1 MALETFKFKK
11 GRESRDGI
19 AGYLGAKLLAFGSVT
34 VDTGTTQAVSF
45 TDIKATDLIIAS
57 MGTAGTTACYI
68 VGYAIV
74 AGTGF
79 TFTVSTD
86 PSTNRPTINYI
97 IVRPS

>member
-1 MALETFKFKK
+1 MALESLKFKK
-11 GRESRDGI
+11 GREQRDGL
-19 AGYLGAKLLAFGSVT
+19 AGYLGGKLLAIGSVT
-34 VDTGTTQAVSF
+34 VDTGTTQAVVF
-45 TDIKATDLIIAS
+45 ADIKATDLVISS
-57 MGTAGTTACYI
+57 MGTVGTTACYV

-79 TFTVSTD
+79 TFTVSAD